1 MTTHNCKCKRALDDM
16 KSSIKDIVE
25 EKVRIFSEIECLDKL
40 IEELTEAKIAA
51 ILYQNNLKHR
61 VAEVETT
68 AIARTDLAEELADVF
83 VAGILTLGTLRPY
96 MQAVYDAKVHRGVFK
111 QMKTAIEQRCSN

>member
-25 EKVRIFSEIECLDKL
+25 EKVRTFSEIECLDKL
-40 IEELTEAKIAA
+40 IEELTEAKVAA
-51 ILYQNNLKHR
+51 VLYQNNLKHQM
-61 VAEVETT
+61 EETT
-68 AIARTDLAEELADVF
+68 AIARVDLAEELADVF
-83 VAGILTLGTLRPY
+83 VAGILTLGTLRPF

-111 QMKTAIEQRCSN
+111 QMKTAIEQKCSN